1 MQQQNLSTNNPCSH
15 LIKPIKNNKYE
26 YPKFSAIICQN
37 FTHPSCSDF
46 PNPDKHKEPPCSRK
60 SPKRI
65 TGAKYGV
72 DGWVP
77 KNPIFIRI
85 LGDYWKKVG
94 KEKNVEKG
102 GKSAKCF
109 AKSLPTSK
117 GVGKVF
123 THN

>member
-1 MQQQNLSTNNPCSH
+1 M
-15 LIKPIKNNKYE
+15 YE
-26 YPKFSAIICQN
+26 YPKFTAIICQN
-37 FTHPSCSDF
+37 FTHPSCNNF
-46 PNPDKHKEPPCSRK
+46 RNPDKHKEPPCSRNN
-60 SPKRI
+60 PKRI

-85 LGDYWKKVG
+85 LGGCWKKVG

-102 GKSAKCF
+102 GKSAESY
-109 AKSLPTSK
+109 AKSLPTLK

-123 THN
+123 THNRK